1 MSRRR
6 RPPLGGPFVLMGFA
20 TLCDGAYGRPCA
32 PHKLPTVAPT
42 ALGGVLLPFPCPHC
56 GKVCPEVLDKE
67 RQAAYRDPI
76 RGHSWCPS
84 CRGRYHLDVLG
95 TELPRPLQ
103 PGAAC
108 APCRVTVGGASWIL
122 DLQSEADDLDFLES
136 T

>member
-1 MSRRR
+1 MRPR
-6 RPPLGGPFVLMGFA
+6 RPPLGGSHVLMGFA
-20 TLCDGAYGRPCA
+20 TLCDAAYGRPCP
-32 PHKLPTVAPT
+32 PHKVPTVAPT

-56 GKVCPEVLDKE
+56 GEVRPEMVDPAK
-67 RQAAYRDPI
+67 RQAYRDPQ
-76 RGHSWCPS
+76 RGHLWCPG

-95 TELPRPLQ
+95 TPLPAPLG

-122 DLQSEADDLDFLES
+122 DLQSEADDLDFLEA